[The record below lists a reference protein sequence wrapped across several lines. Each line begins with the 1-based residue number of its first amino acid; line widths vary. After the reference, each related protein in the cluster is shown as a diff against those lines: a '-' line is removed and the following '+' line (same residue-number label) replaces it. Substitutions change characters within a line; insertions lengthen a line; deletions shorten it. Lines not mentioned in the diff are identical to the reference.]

1 MCNSSHSLNLSLH
14 TLLKVVFR
22 IGFFLSLQ
30 AGMVRT
36 GASWCRSENSSTCV
50 LLSSLSWALYFLFIC
65 TCLLNCCGYH
75 ALHPKQTVS
84 FNAFLGSD
92 GTPFCPLYC
101 VVYLECMGHHSLLT
115 HVITLLVWLIC
126 VLLVCFTCILLFIVL
141 SVDLLCQWHCQSGHR
156 SWLN

>member
-1 MCNSSHSLNLSLH
+1 MQ
-14 TLLKVVFR
+14 LLPLPQPVATHIAQGCFQNWL
-22 IGFFLSLQ
+22 FLSLQ

-115 HVITLLVWLIC
+115 HVITLLVWLIRAPC
-126 VLLVCFTCILLFIVL
+126 LLHMYSVVHSPLCWLAVSMTL
-141 SVDLLCQWHCQSGHR
+141 SKWTS
-156 SWLN
+156 